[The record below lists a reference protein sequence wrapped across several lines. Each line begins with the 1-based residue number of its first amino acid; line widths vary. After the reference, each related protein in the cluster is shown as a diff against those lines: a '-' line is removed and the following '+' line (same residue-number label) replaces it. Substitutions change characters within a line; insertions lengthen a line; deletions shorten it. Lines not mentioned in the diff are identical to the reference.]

1 MDKRTNGG
9 TAALVRGALALAAV
23 LVLVSCSDLA
33 DGWSVVQGNAA
44 YQRGE
49 FQKASLS
56 YLAAQGT
63 GAVRDVV
70 NYNLGN
76 VYNALGE
83 TNTALATW
91 SRIDKPS
98 TEELAYRLAFNKG
111 YLLYQRGQYEDACRE
126 FRTAL
131 LMKPASLD
139 AKRNL
144 EICLLKTQ
152 NFGTALPARSRTAD
166 KTDPN
171 ETQKALL
178 DYINRLEGNRW
189 KANNRP
195 DTTVTSS
202 SDW

>member
-1 MDKRTNGG
+1 MR
-9 TAALVRGALALAAV
+9 RPALAAV
-23 LVLVSCSDLA
+23 VLALLASCSEWNS
-33 DGWSVVQGNAA
+33 GWAVVQGNAA

-56 YLAAQGT
+56 YLAAEATGT
-63 GAVRDVV
+63 GLDVV
-70 NYNLGN
+70 SYNLGN

-83 TNTALATW
+83 TNTALAVW
-91 SRIDKPS
+91 GRITLPGS
-98 TEELAYRLAFNKG
+98 EELAYRLAFNRG
-111 YLLYQRGQYEDACRE
+111 YLLYQRGQYDEACAQ

-131 LMKPASLD
+131 LMKPSSLE
-139 AKRNL
+139 AKKNL

-152 NFGTALPARSRTAD
+152 NFGTALPARTRSAD
-166 KTDPN
+166 RADPG

-178 DYINRLEGNRW
+178 DYINRLEGTRW

-195 DTTVTSS
+195 DATVSSS

>member
-1 MDKRTNGG
+1 MESLNQFIVRGLI
-9 TAALVRGALALAAV
+9 AALCLLF
-23 LVLVSCSDLA
+23 VSCSEWGA
-33 DGWSVVQGNAA
+33 GWAVVQGNAA
-44 YQRGE
+44 FQRGE
-49 FQKASLS
+49 FQRSSLS
-56 YLAAQGT
+56 YLGAQT
-63 GAVRDVV
+63 VGASPDVV

-83 TNTALATW
+83 TNTALSVW
-91 SRIDKPS
+91 NRIVRPGD
-98 TEELAYRLAFNKG
+98 EELAYRLAFNKG
-111 YLLYQRGQYEDACRE
+111 YLLYQRGQYEEAFQE

-131 LMKPASLD
+131 LLRPASLD

-152 NFGTALPARSRTAD
+152 NFGSTLPARSRAVEH
-166 KTDPN
+166 TDPG

-178 DYINRLEGNRW
+178 DYINRLEGTRW

-195 DTTVTSS
+195 ESTASSS

>member
-1 MDKRTNGG
+1 VRSFPLRFLVPALV
-9 TAALVRGALALAAV
+9 AALS
-23 LVLVSCSDLA
+23 LVSCSDWG
-33 DGWSVVQGNAA
+33 DGWDIIQGNAA
-44 YQRGE
+44 FQRGD

-56 YLAAQGT
+56 YLATLGT
-63 GAVRDVV
+63 GDSRDVV

-83 TNTALATW
+83 TNTALSVWA
-91 SRIDKPS
+91 RIVRPGS
-98 TEELAYRLAFNKG
+98 EELAYRLAFNKG
-111 YLLYQRGQYEDACRE
+111 YLLYQRGQYDQAVQE

-131 LMKPASLD
+131 LMKPSSLD

-152 NFGTALPARSRTAD
+152 NFGSALPARARTAD
-166 KTDPN
+166 HTEPG

-178 DYINRLEGNRW
+178 DYINRLEGTRW

-195 DTTVTSS
+195 DSTATSS

>member
-1 MDKRTNGG
+1 MSASRATLSLLFFVVL
-9 TAALVRGALALAAV
+9 AALSLA
-23 LVLVSCSDLA
+23 SCSDWS
-33 DGWSVVQGNAA
+33 DGWAIVQGNAA
-44 YQRGE
+44 FQRGE

-63 GAVRDVV
+63 GASLDVV

-76 VYNALGE
+76 VFNALGE
-83 TNTALATW
+83 TNTALSVW
-91 SRIDKPS
+91 NRITRPGS
-98 TEELAYRLAFNKG
+98 EELAYRLAFNKG
-111 YLLYQRGQYEDACRE
+111 YLLYQRGQYDLACQE

-131 LMKPASLD
+131 LMKPSSLD

-152 NFGTALPARSRTAD
+152 NFGSALPARAKTAD
-166 KTDPN
+166 HTDPG

-178 DYINRLEGNRW
+178 DYINRLEGTRW
-189 KANNRP
+189 KANSRHDSTP
-195 DTTVTSS
+195 SS

>member
-1 MDKRTNGG
+1 
-9 TAALVRGALALAAV
+9 VRGFSGRTLLPWALIGLLSLA
-23 LVLVSCSDLA
+23 SCSEWG
-33 DGWSVVQGNAA
+33 DGWDIIQGNAA
-44 YQRGE
+44 FQRGE
-49 FQKASLS
+49 FQKASLG
-56 YLAAQGT
+56 YLAALAT
-63 GAVRDVV
+63 GDSRDVV

-83 TNTALATW
+83 TNTALSVWT
-91 SRIDKPS
+91 RIVRPGS
-98 TEELAYRLAFNKG
+98 EELSYRLAFNKG
-111 YLLYQRGQYEDACRE
+111 YLFYQRGQYDQAVQE

-131 LMKPASLD
+131 LMKPSSLD

-152 NFGTALPARSRTAD
+152 NFGSALPARTRTSQYAE
-166 KTDPN
+166 PG

-178 DYINRLEGNRW
+178 DYINRLEGTRW

-195 DTTVTSS
+195 DTTAASS

>member
-1 MDKRTNGG
+1 MKRCRW
-9 TAALVRGALALAAV
+9 LPVLSVL
-23 LVLVSCSDLA
+23 LVLSLGSCSEWRT
-33 DGWSVVQGNAA
+33 GWVIVEGNGAF
-44 YQRGE
+44 QRGE

-56 YLAAQGT
+56 YLGSEAFGSSA
-63 GAVRDVV
+63 DVV

-83 TNTALATW
+83 TNTALAVW
-91 SRIDKPS
+91 SRIVQPGF
-98 TEELAYRLAFNKG
+98 EELAYRLAFNKG
-111 YLLYQRGQYEDACRE
+111 YLLYQRGQYEEACQE

-131 LMKPASLD
+131 LMKPSSLD

-152 NFGTALPARSRTAD
+152 SFGTSLPARSRPAER
-166 KTDPN
+166 TDPG

-178 DYINRLEGNRW
+178 DYINRLEGTRW
-189 KANNRP
+189 KANNQP
-195 DTTVTSS
+195 DSTVTSS

>member
-1 MDKRTNGG
+1 MRCLS
-9 TAALVRGALALAAV
+9 ALSLVFALL
-23 LVLVSCSDLA
+23 LTSCSDWG
-33 DGWSVVQGNAA
+33 DGWAIIQGNAA
-44 YQRGE
+44 FQRGE

-56 YLAAQGT
+56 YLSAQGT
-63 GAVRDVV
+63 GASLDVV
-70 NYNLGN
+70 NFNLGN

-83 TNTALATW
+83 TNTALSVW
-91 SRIDKPS
+91 SRITRPASD
-98 TEELAYRLAFNKG
+98 ELAYRLAFNKG
-111 YLLYQRGQYEDACRE
+111 YLLYQRGQYDQACQE

-131 LMKPASLD
+131 LMKPSSLE

-152 NFGTALPARSRTAD
+152 SFGSALPARTKSAD
-166 KTDPN
+166 RTDPG

-178 DYINRLEGNRW
+178 EYINRLEGTRW

-195 DTTVTSS
+195 ETTVMSS

>member
-1 MDKRTNGG
+1 MRALGG
-9 TAALVRGALALAAV
+9 ILLLALLALA
-23 LVLVSCSDLA
+23 SCSEWR
-33 DGWSVVQGNAA
+33 DGWSIVQGNAA
-44 YQRGE
+44 FQRGE

-56 YLAAQGT
+56 YLAAQSA
-63 GAVRDVV
+63 GAAQEVV

-76 VYNALGE
+76 VFNALGE
-83 TNTALATW
+83 TNTALSVWA
-91 SRIDKPS
+91 RITQPS

-111 YLLYQRGQYEDACRE
+111 YLLYQRGQYEQACQE

-131 LMKPASLD
+131 LMKPSSLD

-152 NFGTALPARSRTAD
+152 SFGGALPARARTDRAD
-166 KTDPN
+166 PG

-178 DYINRLEGNRW
+178 DYINRLEGTRW

>member
-1 MDKRTNGG
+1 MNKGVWALLAGLLALGSCAEWTNGW
-9 TAALVRGALALAAV
+9 AIA
-23 LVLVSCSDLA
+23 
-33 DGWSVVQGNAA
+33 QGNAA
-44 YQRGE
+44 FQRGE

-56 YLAAQGT
+56 YLAAQGGGT
-63 GAVRDVV
+63 SLDVV
-70 NYNLGN
+70 HYNLGN

-83 TNTALATW
+83 TNTALAVW
-91 SRIDKPS
+91 AQIGQPGS
-98 TEELAYRLAFNKG
+98 EELAYRLAFNRG

-131 LMKPASLD
+131 IMKPSSLD

-152 NFGTALPARSRTAD
+152 NFGTALPARSRTVDRAD
-166 KTDPN
+166 PG
-171 ETQKALL
+171 EAQKALL
-178 DYINRLEGNRW
+178 DYINRLEGTRW

-195 DTTVTSS
+195 ELPVVS

>member
-1 MDKRTNGG
+1 M
-9 TAALVRGALALAAV
+9 
-23 LVLVSCSDLA
+23 
-33 DGWSVVQGNAA
+33 VQGNAA
-44 YQRGE
+44 FQGGD
-49 FQKASLS
+49 FQKAALH
-56 YLAAQGT
+56 YLAAQGA
-63 GAVRDVV
+63 GDSLDVV

-83 TNTALATW
+83 TNTALAVW
-91 SRIDKPS
+91 GRITQPGS
-98 TEELAYRLAFNKG
+98 EELAYRLAFNRG
-111 YLLYQRGQYEDACRE
+111 YLLYQRGQYDEAFQE

-131 LMKPASLD
+131 LIKPSSLE

-152 NFGTALPARSRTAD
+152 NFGPALPARAQTNR
-166 KTDPN
+166 TDPG

-178 DYINRLEGNRW
+178 DYLNRLEGTRW

-195 DTTVTSS
+195 DSTVSSS

>member
-1 MDKRTNGG
+1 MGRFHWG
-9 TAALVRGALALAAV
+9 LVCALALT
-23 LVLVSCSDLA
+23 LTSCTEWG
-33 DGWSVVQGNAA
+33 DGWAILEGNAA

-63 GAVRDVV
+63 GPVLEVV
-70 NYNLGN
+70 SYNLGN

-83 TNTALATW
+83 TNTALAVW
-91 SRIDKPS
+91 ARITRPGS
-98 TEELAYRLAFNKG
+98 EELAYRLAFNRG
-111 YLLYQRGQYEDACRE
+111 YLLYQRGQYDEACQE

-131 LMKPASLD
+131 LMKPSSLD

-152 NFGTALPARSRTAD
+152 NFGTALPARPRTDRADPDESRR
-166 KTDPN
+166 
-171 ETQKALL
+171 ALL
-178 DYINRLEGNRW
+178 DYISRLEGTRW
-189 KANNRP
+189 KANNLP
-195 DTTVTSS
+195 DSTVTSS

>member
-1 MDKRTNGG
+1 M
-9 TAALVRGALALAAV
+9 VRFLAAG
-23 LVLVSCSDLA
+23 LLSLLAVSCSDWRAGLA
-33 DGWSVVQGNAA
+33 VVEGNAA

-49 FQKASLS
+49 FQKAGLAYLS
-56 YLAAQGT
+56 AQG
-63 GAVRDVV
+63 ADASSDVV

-83 TNTALATW
+83 TNTSLAVW
-91 SRIDKPS
+91 NRIVRPAD
-98 TEELAYRLAFNKG
+98 EELGFRLAFNKG
-111 YLLYQRGQYEDACRE
+111 YLLYQRGQYDEAYQE

-131 LMKPASLD
+131 LLKPSSLD

-152 NFGTALPARSRTAD
+152 NFGPALPARARGAD
-166 KTDPN
+166 HTEPG

-178 DYINRLEGNRW
+178 DYINRLEGTRW

-195 DTTVTSS
+195 DSNASSS

>member
-1 MDKRTNGG
+1 MRR
-9 TAALVRGALALAAV
+9 LVPIAVLALFSLA
-23 LVLVSCSDLA
+23 SCSDWG
-33 DGWSVVQGNAA
+33 DGWAIVQGNAA
-44 YQRGE
+44 FQRGE

-63 GAVRDVV
+63 GASLEVV

-83 TNTALATW
+83 TNTALSVW
-91 SRIDKPS
+91 SRITHPGS
-98 TEELAYRLAFNKG
+98 EELAYRLAFNKG
-111 YLLYQRGQYEDACRE
+111 YLLYQRGQYEQAVQE

-131 LMKPASLD
+131 LMKPSSLD

-152 NFGTALPARSRTAD
+152 NFGSDLPARSRTPD
-166 KTDPN
+166 HTDPG

-178 DYINRLEGNRW
+178 DYINRLEGTRW

-195 DTTVTSS
+195 DSTVTSS

>member
-1 MDKRTNGG
+1 M
-9 TAALVRGALALAAV
+9 VRRFLLGILGAGLLS
-23 LVLVSCSDLA
+23 LVSCSDWS
-33 DGWSVVQGNAA
+33 DGWVIVQGNAA
-44 YQRGE
+44 FQRGE
-49 FQKASLS
+49 FQRSSLA
-56 YLAAQGT
+56 YLSARGT
-63 GAVRDVV
+63 GTALDVV

-83 TNTALATW
+83 TNTALAVW
-91 SRIDKPS
+91 GRITQPGS
-98 TEELAYRLAFNKG
+98 EELAYRLAFNKG
-111 YLLYQRGQYEDACRE
+111 YLLYQRGQYEEACE
-126 FRTAL
+126 QFRTAL

-152 NFGTALPARSRTAD
+152 NFGTALPARARNAD
-166 KTDPN
+166 RADPG

-178 DYINRLEGNRW
+178 DYINRLEGTRW

-195 DTTVTSS
+195 EATVLSS

>member
-1 MDKRTNGG
+1 VEGDFLMRALLVFA
-9 TAALVRGALALAAV
+9 AALLLA
-23 LVLVSCSDLA
+23 SCSEA
-33 DGWSVVQGNAA
+33 TQGWVVMQGNAA
-44 YQRGE
+44 FQRGE

-56 YLAAQGT
+56 YLAAQEGG
-63 GAVRDVV
+63 GALEVI

-83 TNTALATW
+83 TNTALAVW
-91 SRIDKPS
+91 SRIDRPS
-98 TEELAYRLAFNKG
+98 SEELAYRLAFNKG
-111 YLLYQRGQYEDACRE
+111 YLLYQRGQYEEACEE

-131 LMKPASLD
+131 IMKPSSLD

-152 NFGTALPARSRTAD
+152 NFGSSLPSRPRAAASA
-166 KTDPN
+166 PG

-178 DYINRLEGNRW
+178 DYIDRLEGTRW

-195 DTTVTSS
+195 ESTDPSS
-202 SDW
+202 ADW

>member
-1 MDKRTNGG
+1 MDRPIRSFGFL
-9 TAALVRGALALAAV
+9 LVVLASLS
-23 LVLVSCSDLA
+23 SCAEASQ
-33 DGWSVVQGNAA
+33 GWVVMQGNASF
-44 YQRGE
+44 QRGE

-56 YLAAQGT
+56 YLAAQEAGLST
-63 GAVRDVV
+63 DVID
-70 NYNLGN
+70 YNLGN

-83 TNTALATW
+83 TNTALAVW
-91 SRIDKPS
+91 ARIVQPS
-98 TEELAYRLAFNKG
+98 SEELAYRLAFNKG
-111 YLLYQRGQYEDACRE
+111 YLLYQRGQYAAAAEE

-152 NFGTALPARSRTAD
+152 NFGTTLPSRTRAVESS
-166 KTDPN
+166 DPG
-171 ETQKALL
+171 ETQRALL
-178 DYINRLEGNRW
+178 DYINRLEGTRW

-195 DTTVTSS
+195 DSTVRSS

>member
-1 MDKRTNGG
+1 MVRHRVLGG
-9 TAALVRGALALAAV
+9 IVMAV
-23 LVLVSCSDLA
+23 LVTLGSCSDWK
-33 DGWSVVQGNAA
+33 DGWAVIQGNAA
-44 YQRGE
+44 FQRGD
-49 FQKASLS
+49 FQRAALQYLS
-56 YLAAQGT
+56 AQQGSDFL
-63 GAVRDVV
+63 DVV

-83 TNTALATW
+83 TNTALAVW
-91 SRIDKPS
+91 NRISRPGSD
-98 TEELAYRLAFNKG
+98 ELAYRLAFNRG
-111 YLLYQRGQYEDACRE
+111 YLLYQRGQYDQACQE

-131 LMKPASLD
+131 MMKPSSLD

-152 NFGTALPARSRTAD
+152 SFGTALPARPRTAD
-166 KTDPN
+166 RTDPG

-178 DYINRLEGNRW
+178 DYINRLEGTRW

-195 DTTVTSS
+195 DATPGSS

>member
-1 MDKRTNGG
+1 VKAKLTLCL
-9 TAALVRGALALAAV
+9 AALGLLALA
-23 LVLVSCSDLA
+23 SCSDWS
-33 DGWSVVQGNAA
+33 DGLTIVQGNAA
-44 YQRGE
+44 FQRGD

-63 GAVRDVV
+63 GTSRDVV

-83 TNTALATW
+83 TNTALSVW
-91 SRIDKPS
+91 SRITRPASD
-98 TEELAYRLAFNKG
+98 ELAYRLAFNKG
-111 YLLYQRGQYEDACRE
+111 YLLYQRGQYDQACQE

-131 LMKPASLD
+131 LMKPSSLD

-152 NFGTALPARSRTAD
+152 NFGSALPARTKTAD
-166 KTDPN
+166 RTDPG

-178 DYINRLEGNRW
+178 EYINRLEGSRW
-189 KANNRP
+189 KSTNSIESTAA
-195 DTTVTSS
+195 SS

>member
-1 MDKRTNGG
+1 MAR
-9 TAALVRGALALAAV
+9 LLIWCLAAAG
-23 LVLVSCSDLA
+23 LLASASCSDWG
-33 DGWSVVQGNAA
+33 DGWTIVQGNAA
-44 YQRGE
+44 FQRGE

-63 GAVRDVV
+63 ATSSDVV

-83 TNTALATW
+83 TNTALSIW
-91 SRIDKPS
+91 GRITKPS
-98 TEELAYRLAFNKG
+98 SEELAYRLAFNKG
-111 YLLYQRGQYEDACRE
+111 YLLYQRGQYDQACQE

-131 LMKPASLD
+131 LMKPSSLD

-152 NFGTALPARSRTAD
+152 NFGSALPARAKTVDR
-166 KTDPN
+166 TDPG

-178 DYINRLEGNRW
+178 DYINRLEGSRW
-189 KANNRP
+189 KSTNSIESNAA
-195 DTTVTSS
+195 SS